1 MISSALPIDRTD
13 AQPDSVDEG
22 GDVIERALRLGSDVV
37 GRTLVFA
44 EAGFIADQGLGV
56 GLPRGAVA
64 RTEPVLDDEGEYIG
78 AVHAIDLARGAP
90 FDRRQRR
97 AMTDV
102 AALVSSVYENRR
114 LVGETDH
121 VTGLPN
127 RRRFER
133 DFDRHAAAA
142 GRDPVLVLAT
152 LAEAR
157 LYNQILRAF
166 GHKNAE
172 AFVKAGA
179 GLVTR
184 ALGAE
189 RRIWHVS
196 VLSFAFMVAGDEA
209 DAVAR
214 DLAQIFAEPI
224 MCGILPIA
232 TKVGV
237 GIAPVQQ
244 AGRAAETLRAAL
256 VAAQDSRRGEH
267 GYARYDSQA
276 DEAELRSFQL
286 LTDLDEA
293 LRDYGQLSLVYQPRI
308 ELSSGRVNGAEAL
321 VRWRHPTLG
330 PISPAEFIPLA
341 ETTALME
348 QLTDFVM
355 TRACRQIAAWR
366 RDGLD
371 IRVSVNISPTS
382 LHESDFLERADRI
395 MGAAQVE
402 ARNVEFEFTE
412 SAFTSTDAGPRA
424 IIDGIRARGIQVA
437 IDDFGMGYSNLDSIT
452 RLPADVLKIDRSLVQ
467 SIDSEPRRRKLCR
480 AMIELGQ
487 ELDFHIVAEGVETR
501 DVYDILA
508 EWRCDEG
515 QGYFMSRPL
524 AANDFT
530 AFAAAR

>member
-1 MISSALPIDRTD
+1 MISSALPIDETD
-13 AQPDSVDEG
+13 AATDPVDEG
-22 GDVIERALRLGSDVV
+22 GDAIERALRLGSDVV
-37 GRTLVFA
+37 GRALVFV
-44 EAGFIADQGLGV
+44 EAGGVADQGLTDR
-56 GLPRGAVA
+56 LPNGALA
-64 RTEPVLDDEGEYIG
+64 RSEPVLDSEGGRIG
-78 AVHAIDLARGAP
+78 AVHAIDFAHRAP
-90 FDRRQRR
+90 LDHRQRR

-102 AALVSSVYENRR
+102 AAVVSGVIESRR
-114 LVGETDH
+114 LIGETDH

-133 DFDRHAAAA
+133 DYARHRAAA
-142 GRDPVLVLAT
+142 GRDPTLVLVT
-152 LAEAR
+152 LAEAT

-172 AFVKAGA
+172 SFVNAGA
-179 GLVTR
+179 GLVRRTI
-184 ALGAE
+184 GPN
-189 RRIWHVS
+189 RRIWHAS
-196 VLSFAFMVAGDEA
+196 VLSFVFMVPGAEA
-209 DAVAR
+209 EAVAR
-214 DLAQIFAEPI
+214 DLARTFSDPI
-224 MCGILPIA
+224 MCGTLPIA

-237 GIAPVQQ
+237 GVAPLPEGV
-244 AGRAAETLRAAL
+244 RASETLRAAL
-256 VAAQDSRRGEH
+256 VAAQDSRRGER
-267 GYARYDSQA
+267 GYARYDRLA
-276 DEAELRSFQL
+276 DEKELRSFQL

-308 ELSSGRVNGAEAL
+308 ELSTGKVNGAEAL
-321 VRWRHPTLG
+321 VRWTHPTLG

-355 TRACRQIAAWR
+355 TRACRQVAAWR

-371 IRVSVNISPTS
+371 IRVSVNVSPTS
-382 LHESDFLERADRI
+382 LYESNFLERADRI
-395 MGAAQVE
+395 MGLAGIEPQ
-402 ARNVEFEFTE
+402 NVEFEFTE

-424 IIDGIRARGIQVA
+424 IIDGIRERGVLVA

-487 ELDFHIVAEGVETR
+487 DLDFHIVAEGVETR
-501 DVYDILA
+501 GVYDILT

-524 AANDFT
+524 AANDFA